1 MTVLGRFPSAITFK
15 WTSIK
20 SSLMMMLDER
30 SVYIFTKGDSSSE
43 DHEYPQQTSAMY
55 LLRLHPKASGSKY
68 V

>member
-1 MTVLGRFPSAITFK
+1 MV
-15 WTSIK
+15 
-20 SSLMMMLDER
+20 MLEER
-30 SVYIFTKGDSSSE
+30 SVYIVTKGDSE